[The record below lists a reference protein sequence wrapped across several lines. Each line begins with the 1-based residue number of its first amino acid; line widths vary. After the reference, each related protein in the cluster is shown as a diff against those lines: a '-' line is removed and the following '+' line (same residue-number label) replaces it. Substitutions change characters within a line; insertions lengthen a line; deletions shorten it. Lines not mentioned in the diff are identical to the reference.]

1 MSETDIQKNIKIQLE
16 NSFLRRGFRTN
27 EITLIRELQLLDDK
41 RTDFLIFYFNIEIYE
56 QR

>member
-16 NSFLRRGFRTN
+16 NSVLRRGFRTN
-27 EITLIRELQLLDDK
+27 EITLIRALQLLDDK